1 MPFAEGVLGGVRT
14 YLNQLSTGIQVACNI
29 DERSCLARVRFRA
42 CPWLRWMCSYVVV
55 SSQDKSNLYW
65 RALVLAC
72 HGVLLNWGTHCH
84 YSDIMRI
91 CGPTHRVGSEA
102 LNGTPVLG
110 RKPSVYSIMLDVDA
124 ICVCSSDETVLST
137 RRHPAHAVSALIR
150 RGSHGRSLLSGP
162 VIGASGKRVFPT
174 TTGRNKESKNG
185 QAFP

>member
-1 MPFAEGVLGGVRT
+1 M
-14 YLNQLSTGIQVACNI
+14 
-29 DERSCLARVRFRA
+29 
-42 CPWLRWMCSYVVV
+42 
-55 SSQDKSNLYW
+55 
-65 RALVLAC
+65 AC

-137 RRHPAHAVSALIR
+137 RRHPAQPVSVLILHPR
-150 RGSHGRSLLSGP
+150 DIDARSVVTELCMRCCMFFFKFTRHPSCETEISCTKKLVCTSCVRLHP
-162 VIGASGKRVFPT
+162 VPGTRCG
-174 TTGRNKESKNG
+174 
-185 QAFP
+185 